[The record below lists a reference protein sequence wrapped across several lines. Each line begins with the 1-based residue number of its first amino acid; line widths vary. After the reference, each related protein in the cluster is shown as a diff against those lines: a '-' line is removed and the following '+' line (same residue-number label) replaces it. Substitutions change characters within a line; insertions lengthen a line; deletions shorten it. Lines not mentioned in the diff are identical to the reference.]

1 MTNLASILERESA
14 VLIDP
19 RWDVEEERAW
29 LEKVDMEGE
38 KEALCLDL
46 DKLTLTPSSAS
57 DVPENLALSKLE
69 SLCLDLSNR
78 TSKACLRIYRRL
90 KWSRSALKI
99 LLASLQV

>member
-69 SLCLDLSNR
+69 GLCFCQIYSLMKGR
-78 TSKACLRIYRRL
+78 TSRAYPRIYLR
-90 KWSRSALKI
+90 SR
-99 LLASLQV
+99 